1 MSNPVATSEARHSER
16 VSRLFAAMLKV
27 LVRTEFA
34 YEMRD
39 GEALDLSHHGSLSD
53 ALLCIRRRVEINQE
67 FPDSD
72 LRIRLAVQEAAIL
85 TRLAPGTEA
94 YAQEQILT
102 AREAA
107 FKILDSKRRDNE
119 RMHQVQSSLRRHMAE
134 IKSWGRNYSR
144 FVSRMD
150 LLYGET
156 IFQLKLL
163 NLDSE
168 LRQEAVVELEAI
180 FEAALETDQLGR
192 HRASRPR
199 R

>member
-1 MSNPVATSEARHSER
+1 
-16 VSRLFAAMLKV
+16 
-27 LVRTEFA
+27 
-34 YEMRD
+34 
-39 GEALDLSHHGSLSD
+39 
-53 ALLCIRRRVEINQE
+53 
-67 FPDSD
+67 
-72 LRIRLAVQEAAIL
+72 
-85 TRLAPGTEA
+85 
-94 YAQEQILT
+94 
-102 AREAA
+102 
-107 FKILDSKRRDNE
+107 
-119 RMHQVQSSLRRHMAE
+119 MAE